1 MSTGNHTLDDVAG
14 GEVPS
19 ADESVLLEIPKFNW
33 GAFFV
38 PPIWGIVNRQWWGVL
53 FLPAWVFVDNMLRS
67 ESTLGAW
74 TTLAGIGMAA
84 ATLALQAVYA
94 RLADSL
100 ALRRVRT
107 IAEYDRYMRYRRA
120 WAVVGFLVI
129 VGMGVWITLFILS
142 GAPSQ

>member
-1 MSTGNHTLDDVAG
+1 MSAGNHTLDASVA
-14 GEVPS
+14 E
-19 ADESVLLEIPKFNW
+19 ESSTTEPIRLEIPKFNW
-33 GAFFV
+33 GAFFI
-38 PPIWGIVNRQWWGVL
+38 PPVWGIANRQWWGVL

-67 ESTLGAW
+67 ESALGMW
-74 TTLAGIGMAA
+74 TTVAGCGMAA

-100 ALRRVRT
+100 ALCRVQT

-120 WAVVGFLVI
+120 WAIAGGLAFA
-129 VGMGVWITLFILS
+129 GMGVWITLFIVS

>member
-1 MSTGNHTLDDVAG
+1 VSAENHIPDDIVG
-14 GEVPS
+14 GEAS
-19 ADESVLLEIPKFNW
+19 STEESVRLEIPKFNW
-33 GAFFV
+33 GAFFI

-74 TTLAGIGMAA
+74 TTVAGGGMAV
-84 ATLALQAVYA
+84 ATLALQTVYA

-100 ALRRVRT
+100 ALRRVQT
-107 IAEYDRYMRYRRA
+107 IAEYDRYMRYRRV
-120 WAVVGFLVI
+120 WAVAGFLVV

-142 GAPSQ
+142 GAPSR

>member
-1 MSTGNHTLDDVAG
+1 MNAENHALDAAAG
-14 GEVPS
+14 GEKSFAAKPIRLEVPR
-19 ADESVLLEIPKFNW
+19 FNW

-38 PPIWGIVNRQWWGVL
+38 PPIWGIANRQWWGVL

-74 TTLAGIGMAA
+74 TTVTGCGMAV

-100 ALRRVRT
+100 ALRRVQT

-120 WAVVGFLVI
+120 WAIAGGLAF
-129 VGMGVWITLFILS
+129 VGMGVWIALFITTGGSS
-142 GAPSQ
+142 G